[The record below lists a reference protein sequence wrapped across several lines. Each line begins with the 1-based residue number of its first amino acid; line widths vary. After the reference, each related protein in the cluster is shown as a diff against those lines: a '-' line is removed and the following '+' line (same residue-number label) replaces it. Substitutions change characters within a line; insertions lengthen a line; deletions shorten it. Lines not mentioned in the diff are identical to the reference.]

1 MSSAAPPPPAP
12 PAPDDRMPPG
22 GGGPRGSD
30 DSWAAGG
37 LALGGTLMV
46 VYGLFAVLQGIAAIA
61 DDEVYTSFGDYVFEF
76 DLTAWG
82 WIHLIVGV
90 LVVAAGFGL
99 FTGAT
104 WARMVGAV
112 VVGLALIAN
121 FMWLPYQPFWSII
134 MIVTGL
140 FVLWSVFNYRSTRV
154 V

>member
-1 MSSAAPPPPAP
+1 MTSAAPPPPAP
-12 PAPDDRMPPG
+12 PAPDDRSPGDRGPG
-22 GGGPRGSD
+22 GPGD
-30 DSWAAGG
+30 TWAAGG

-46 VYGLFAVLQGIAAIA
+46 VYGLFAVLQGITAIA

-82 WIHLIVGV
+82 WIHLVVGV
-90 LVVAAGFGL
+90 LVVVAGFGL
-99 FTGAT
+99 FSGAT

-140 FVLWSVFNYRSTRV
+140 FVLWSVFNYRSTRAM
-154 V
+154 